1 MDNKNAFGE
10 LSSNDFIVGDIV
22 EWSRWNSENEAYDPH
37 YGILIELKDRVI
49 SNRIISIA
57 KVVSLGDGKLEREFF
72 TLGLRLISRN
82 QPVAP
87 LQVGAKKRDAN
98 EF

>member
-1 MDNKNAFGE
+1 MDNKNSFGK
-10 LSSNDFIVGDIV
+10 LASNDFMVGDIV
-22 EWSRWNSENEAYDPH
+22 EWSRWNSKNEAYDSH

-57 KVVSLGDGKLEREFF
+57 KVVSLGNDKLEREFF
-72 TLGLRLISRN
+72 TLGLKLVSRN
-82 QPVAP
+82 NPAEPLGIPVN
-87 LQVGAKKRDAN
+87 KRDAN